1 MAGVGRKLLKV
12 AVWVIG
18 GLVVLVGAIAIVVV
32 VMSNRELAQPVTV
45 PVPVADI
52 RIPDG
57 DPEAIARGQ
66 YLVDHVLG
74 CKTCHAQDLAGRAE
88 VDDPM
93 IGTLWGPNL
102 TSGGGSV
109 SRTFTPA
116 DWVRAIR
123 HGVAPDGHRLVLMPS
138 EDFTSFSDEDLGTIV
153 AYIKSM
159 PPVDRPNRGI
169 RVGPL
174 GRVLLVTHQ
183 VGFAFD
189 KIDHAAPR
197 PHVSPSA
204 SVEWGKVLAGACR
217 GCHGDG
223 LSGGKIPGADP
234 AWPPARNLT
243 PDETG
248 LKGWTV
254 ETFSNAFRHGQRPD
268 GTTLTDVM
276 PWKAFSGMTDT
287 DVTALFSYLQTL
299 PSRPFGGR

>member
-1 MAGVGRKLLKV
+1 MAGVGRKLLKIAAWMVGGIVVLLGV
-12 AVWVIG
+12 AVVVI
-18 GLVVLVGAIAIVVV
+18 VIA
-32 VMSNRELAQPVTV
+32 SNRVFAAKVTV
-45 PVPVADI
+45 PVPVAEI
-52 RIPDG
+52 RVPDG

-74 CKTCHAQDLAGRAE
+74 CKVCHAQDLAGRAE
-88 VDDPM
+88 VDNPM

-102 TSGGGSV
+102 TSGEGSAI
-109 SRTFTPA
+109 RNFTSA

-138 EDFTSFSDEDLGTIV
+138 EDFTSFSDEDLGSIV
-153 AYIKSM
+153 AYIKSAS
-159 PPVDRPNRGI
+159 PVDRPNRGI
-169 RVGPL
+169 RIGPL
-174 GRVLLVTHQ
+174 GRVLLVTNQ
-183 VGFAFD
+183 VSFAFD

-204 SVEWGKVLAGACR
+204 SVEWGHVLAGACR

-254 ETFSNAFRHGQRPD
+254 EAFSNAFRHGQRPD

-299 PSRPFGGR
+299 PPRPFGGR